1 MGNCR
6 RADCRPTRSAFVSW
20 NKRREPLTPALL
32 SCAFLRHLVAKRRF
46 GAFQVSRV
54 GFGFDEGISAL
65 VGEPGHFSGKV
76 ERRAVRREEHIR
88 FQLFQLRERR
98 FKDLDDLRELGI
110 PDVLETRP
118 ARAAEE
124 KYVVLFPLSRS
135 PNSSTPCCPACAPA
149 SIPSSASRRRA

>member
-1 MGNCR
+1 MGIAAGRTAAR
-6 RADCRPTRSAFVSW
+6 RDPRLYRGISAANLS
-20 NKRREPLTPALL
+20 LPALL

-124 KYVVLFPLSRS
+124 KYVVLFPESF
-135 PNSSTPCCPACAPA
+135 TE
-149 SIPSSASRRRA
+149 